1 MAPPKPMLVLKE
13 DNLKHGFLEFS
24 CAMEAVA
31 IMATARMKM
40 VIFFILVD
48 VSNDNTQIRPI
59 IVHRS

>member
-1 MAPPKPMLVLKE
+1 MLVLKE

-31 IMATARMKM
+31 IMATVRMKM

-48 VSNDNTQIRPI
+48 VSIDNTLIRPI
-59 IVHRS
+59 IVCRA